1 MTQQLSL
8 DGVSAQHIF
17 DQNFEE
23 LKLHW
28 VTGEEGADRC
38 FDVEVVK
45 LASSSSDLV
54 GHLNLI
60 HPSRLQICGE
70 AEITY
75 LNRLQKAQLRHQLID
90 LMSMNPPCFIIADGQ
105 EPNDEL
111 KL

>member
-60 HPSRLQICGE
+60 LPALKHLF
-70 AEITY
+70 
-75 LNRLQKAQLRHQLID
+75 HLILTAFPIPHD
-90 LMSMNPPCFIIADGQ
+90 ASFVTLDIHLILGTFISLTRRRSHKQ
-105 EPNDEL
+105 T
-111 KL
+111 